1 MSSKLTRENILNIV
15 EENNIEFIRLQFVDI
30 LGNLKN
36 VAIPKEQL
44 EKALNNR
51 IIFDGLSIEGFVRE
65 EESDMFLVPDLDSF
79 VILPFPSH
87 QGNVARIICNIKLP
101 NNDDFTGNPRHV
113 LSKVLEHAKTLG
125 FDFYVGPEC
134 EFFLFHTDEN
144 NMPTTVTYDHA
155 SYFDLGHT
163 DLGENARRDMCIALQ
178 NMGFKIEAT
187 HHEVAPS
194 QHEID
199 FKYDKALTT
208 ADNIVTFKM
217 IVKAIAQRHGLH
229 ASFMPKPIFG
239 VNGSGLHCHFSLF
252 KEGKNVFYDESGEL
266 QLSKE
271 AYYFIGGLLK
281 HAKAIT
287 AIANPTINSYKR
299 LVPRFEAPVD
309 IGWSSCAHNPFIRI
323 PSGREKSTRIE
334 LRSPDPSCNP
344 YLMIAVCLAAGLDGI
359 VNQIEPSKH
368 NEVIGHLP
376 VSLEEAL
383 TYLEQDEVIKSALGT
398 QIYSNFIKAKK
409 IECREYNMQVHPW
422 EINKYLSKY

>member
-1 MSSKLTRENILNIV
+1 MTSRLTKENILNIV

-36 VAIPKEQL
+36 VAIPKQQL
-44 EKALNNR
+44 EKALDNR
-51 IIFDGLSIEGFVRE
+51 IIFDGLSIEGFIRE

-87 QGNVARIICNIKLP
+87 QGNVARIICDIALP
-101 NNDDFTGNPRHV
+101 NNDYFEGDPRYI
-113 LSKVLEHAKTLG
+113 LSKMLRRAKEEGYT
-125 FDFYVGPEC
+125 FYVGPEC

-144 NMPTTVTYDHA
+144 NMPTTITYDQA

-199 FKYDKALTT
+199 FKYDEALTT

-229 ASFMPKPIFG
+229 ASFMPKPVYGI
-239 VNGSGLHCHFSLF
+239 NGSGMHCHMSLF
-252 KEGKNVFYDESGEL
+252 KEGQNLFYNEDDEYK
-266 QLSKE
+266 LSKE

-287 AIANPTINSYKR
+287 AISNPTINSYKR
-299 LVPRFEAPVD
+299 LVPRFEAPVN
-309 IGWSSCAHNPFIRI
+309 IGWSVCAHNPFIRV
-323 PSGREKSTRIE
+323 PSGRGKSTRIE

-344 YLMIAVCLAAGLDGI
+344 YLTIAVCLAAGLDGI
-359 VNQIEPSKH
+359 KNQIEPSKH
-368 NEVIGHLP
+368 NDVIDQLP
-376 VSLEEAL
+376 TSLESAISF
-383 TYLEQDEVIKSALGT
+383 LEQDEVIKEALG
-398 QIYSNFIKAKK
+398 QHIYSNFIKAKK
-409 IECREYNMQVHPW
+409 IECAEYNMQVHPW

>member
-1 MSSKLTRENILNIV
+1 MASKLTKENILSIV

-44 EKALNNR
+44 EKALDNR
-51 IIFDGLSIEGFVRE
+51 IIFDGLSIEGFIRE

-87 QGNVARIICNIKLP
+87 QGNVARIICDIALP
-101 NNDDFTGNPRHV
+101 NKNHFEGDPRYI
-113 LSKVLEHAKTLG
+113 LSKILERASKEDYT
-125 FDFYVGPEC
+125 FYVGPEC
-134 EFFLFHTDEN
+134 EFFLFNTDEN
-144 NMPTTVTYDHA
+144 NMPTTITYDQA

-199 FKYDKALTT
+199 FKYDEALTT

-229 ASFMPKPIFG
+229 ASFMPKPVYGI
-239 VNGSGLHCHFSLF
+239 NGSGMHCHMSLF
-252 KEGKNVFYDESGEL
+252 KEGANLFYNEKDEYK
-266 QLSKE
+266 LSKE

-299 LVPRFEAPVD
+299 LVPRFEAPVN
-309 IGWSSCAHNPFIRI
+309 IGWSVCAHNPFIRV
-323 PSGREKSTRIE
+323 PSGRGKSTRIE
-334 LRSPDPSCNP
+334 LRSPDPACNP
-344 YLMIAVCLAAGLDGI
+344 YLTIAVCLAAGLDGI
-359 VNQIEPSKH
+359 KNQIEPSKH
-368 NEVIGHLP
+368 NEVIDQLP
-376 VSLEEAL
+376 TSLESAISFLEHDCVIKEAL
-383 TYLEQDEVIKSALGT
+383 GQH
-398 QIYSNFIKAKK
+398 IYSNFIKAKK
-409 IECREYNMQVHPW
+409 IECTEYNMQVHPW